1 MHYAVAFASGALA
14 VLVCT
19 STLAWGVNLPARA
32 VIIKGAHYFDPS
44 VGKSVALGPLEL
56 LQMFGRCCSVLQ
68 CVAVCCSVLQCVA
81 MCCNG
86 MQCATV
92 FCVLC
97 LSSWSF
103 ILKTCCAWSA
113 EVAVDVWKVLRC
125 GALCRS
131 VMQCVAVWYSVE

>member
-14 VLVCT
+14 VLVST

-68 CVAVCCSVLQCVA
+68 CVAVCCNVLQCVVTG
-81 MCCNG
+81 CNVL
-86 MQCATV
+86 QCFAFFV
-92 FCVLC
+92 FHPG
-97 LSSWSF
+97 LS
-103 ILKTCCAWSA
+103 
-113 EVAVDVWKVLRC
+113 
-125 GALCRS
+125 
-131 VMQCVAVWYSVE
+131 Y